1 MVKFSL
7 ISDMH
12 IEFPQEKTPYD
23 LLEKNVVVAGDT
35 GNGLVGL
42 KFLNKMRNKGFEV
55 FACDGNHE
63 HYANLSSGR
72 TVYETSARF
81 REENPSE
88 GEMDGVPIILRNGW
102 YKVKNY
108 PSWIR
113 MMNDSSRCSIDFQDI
128 CKLAAEEA
136 FYIKLKLKEWKDYQ
150 LKGIV
155 VTHTAPCEETL
166 DPKYDGELSN
176 EWYWNPYMRPLLE
189 EFSDQIHVWCHGHTH
204 ARNEAVVDGV
214 RVICNPR
221 GYPGENPEWSPLT
234 VEI

>member
-1 MVKFSL
+1 
-7 ISDMH
+7 
-12 IEFPQEKTPYD
+12 
-23 LLEKNVVVAGDT
+23 
-35 GNGLVGL
+35 
-42 KFLNKMRNKGFEV
+42 
-55 FACDGNHE
+55 
-63 HYANLSSGR
+63 
-72 TVYETSARF
+72 
-81 REENPSE
+81 
-88 GEMDGVPIILRNGW
+88 
-102 YKVKNY
+102 
-108 PSWIR
+108 
-113 MMNDSSRCSIDFQDI
+113 MMNDSHRCSIDFQDI

-214 RVICNPR
+214 KVVCNPR
-221 GYPGENPEWSPLT
+221 GYPGENPKWRPLT